1 MSYMFQSADKEIID
15 LAHAK
20 TGKDLLL
27 VEICD
32 KDLALKLIEMGCLP
46 GMQICKQTAAPFH
59 GPVLIKVFPN
69 GNLLALRYEEAEK
82 IQVKSPKMPTEGP
95 NFIKTADYQMSN

>member
-1 MSYMFQSADKEIID
+1 MFQSAEKETIN

-20 TGKDLLL
+20 IGKDLLL
-27 VEICD
+27 VEIYD
-32 KDLALKLIEMGCLP
+32 KGLALKLMEMGCLP
-46 GMQICKQTAAPFH
+46 GMQICKQTAAPFY

-82 IQVKSPKMPTEGP
+82 VGVRS
-95 NFIKTADYQMSN
+95 